1 MISKQHVYTSNN
13 YLTQVEGNIK
23 MLNKQSI
30 EIYTL
35 SDDREKRL
43 WQDCIFVFDTSA
55 LLEFYLYSDKTR
67 EDIFETIFPKLI
79 NRLWIPQ
86 QVEYEYLKN
95 RENVIKKPIQ
105 KYKNLIE
112 KNTENKDSGNLP
124 KIEDSIEKIKKE
136 IKTISTQF
144 QTLKESTT
152 KQDKHPYLDRSLI
165 DNLDTVMI
173 DCNESIEAE
182 LNKFKNSIEEFKEEI
197 RKEISNRQ
205 NEIQAI
211 YQSDSVLDGFNK
223 YFEVGEGYTFDEIME
238 IIKEGELR
246 YRSKIPP
253 GYKDQGN
260 KHEDN
265 EGKKGKEGI
274 SIYGDLILWKQIIA
288 HAKKVKKPIILII
301 NDIKED
307 WCYKKEQRIEKP
319 REDLIRE
326 LYTITGM
333 ELWMYTFSDF
343 LYTADKLLST
353 SVDNEVL
360 EEVKEIEKEKQKD
373 KLIVFCEGKTDF
385 LILEFLSER
394 ILKQFQ
400 INKEIQVISTGGYP
414 NIFHQIKVHCES
426 FDIDISNIIVV
437 VDGDLNSE
445 RFRNRMLSSGLQDNN
460 FIIINPCIESWLIPN
475 IDNSML
481 YDNTTL
487 ASKMKH
493 YGITKSRLSNT
504 GSLDL
509 LIQAI
514 NLDELLTRDSSFAKY
529 VNALRR

>member
-1 MISKQHVYTSNN
+1 
-13 YLTQVEGNIK
+13 

-105 KYKNLIE
+105 KYKNLID
-112 KNTENKDSGNLP
+112 KNPENKDSGNLP

-385 LILEFLSER
+385 LILEFLSE
-394 ILKQFQ
+394 
-400 INKEIQVISTGGYP
+400 
-414 NIFHQIKVHCES
+414 
-426 FDIDISNIIVV
+426 
-437 VDGDLNSE
+437 
-445 RFRNRMLSSGLQDNN
+445 
-460 FIIINPCIESWLIPN
+460 
-475 IDNSML
+475 
-481 YDNTTL
+481 
-487 ASKMKH
+487 
-493 YGITKSRLSNT
+493 
-504 GSLDL
+504 
-509 LIQAI
+509 
-514 NLDELLTRDSSFAKY
+514 
-529 VNALRR
+529 

>member
-1 MISKQHVYTSNN
+1 
-13 YLTQVEGNIK
+13 
-23 MLNKQSI
+23 MLNRQSI

-55 LLEFYLYSDKTR
+55 LLEFYLYSDQAR
-67 EDIFETIFPKLI
+67 ESIFQTIFPKLI

-124 KIEDSIEKIKKE
+124 KIEESIEKINKE
-136 IKTISTQF
+136 IQTISNQF
-144 QTLKESTT
+144 QTLKETTT
-152 KQDKHPYLDRSLI
+152 KQDKHPYLDKSSI
-165 DNLDTVMI
+165 DNLNQVMI
-173 DCNESIEAE
+173 DCNESIEGG
-182 LNKFKNSIEEFKEEI
+182 LNNFKKSIEEFKNEI
-197 RKEISNRQ
+197 KKEISNRQ
-205 NEIQAI
+205 NEIQVI

-223 YFEVGEGYTFDEIME
+223 YFEVGEEYNFDKIME

-253 GYKDQGN
+253 GYKDQGS
-260 KHEDN
+260 
-265 EGKKGKEGI
+265 KEGI

-307 WCYKKEQRIEKP
+307 WCYTTKDKRIEKP
-319 REDLIRE
+319 REDLIKE
-326 LYTITGM
+326 LYTTTDM

-343 LYTADKLLST
+343 LYTANKLLST

-373 KLIVFCEGKTDF
+373 KLIVFCEGKTDV

-400 INKEIQVISTGGYP
+400 INKEIQVISAGGYP
-414 NIFHQIKVHCES
+414 NISHQIKLYCES
-426 FDIDISNIIVV
+426 CDIDISDIIVV
-437 VDGDLNSE
+437 VDGDSDPE
-445 RFRNRMLSSGLQDNN
+445 GVRTRILSQGLQDNN
-460 FIIINPCIESWLIPN
+460 LIIINPSIESWLLPN
-475 IDNSML
+475 IDNFR
-481 YDNTTL
+481 DDDDATL
-487 ASKMKH
+487 VSTIKH
-493 YGITKSRLSNT
+493 HLITIRKLSRT

-509 LIQAI
+509 LLQLIS
-514 NLDELLTRDSSFAKY
+514 LDELLKRDSSFAKY
-529 VNALRR
+529 VNVLRR